1 MHIDGNDEAYLA
13 FDVDADLR
21 SCFTWNTKLLFVSL
35 QVEYDFATDASAMG
49 EGTSQEASVW
59 DRVVESKEASL
70 LSLRHVRNKYKL
82 VHRGGTLRGRP
93 AKIALQWN
101 VMPRVGRV
109 RSGKMA
115 FTGFAFPEEY
125 VGPTPQRR
133 PPPGARAEAVP
144 TPVVAP
150 NAERR
155 DAGPSTPGEEAGGGS
170 DGRRRGDEEGEL

>member
-35 QVEYDFATDASAMG
+35 QVEYGASTDASAG
-49 EGTSQEASVW
+49 DGTTQEASVW

-125 VGPTPQRR
+125 VGPTPRR

-155 DAGPSTPGEEAGGGS
+155 DAGPNPPGEEAGGGS

>member
-49 EGTSQEASVW
+49 EGTQEASVW

-101 VMPRVGRV
+101 VMP
-109 RSGKMA
+109 
-115 FTGFAFPEEY
+115 P
-125 VGPTPQRR
+125 RR
-133 PPPGARAEAVP
+133 PRALGEDGLHRIGVPGGIRRADAEEAAAGARAEAVP
-144 TPVVAP
+144 TPVIAP

-155 DAGPSTPGEEAGGGS
+155 DAGPSPPGEEAGGGS

>member
-155 DAGPSTPGEEAGGGS
+155 DAGPSPPGEEAGGGS